1 MAMKTLKMVPVNK
14 GTLVT
19 FRSRWGLLQQRE
31 QKGIGVLVDWRCSVP
46 WWRHGRYVNNPKLLL
61 SFKPYELT
69 CNNVGICS
77 ASTLQGRNKRHGSWW
92 TLTVVFH
99 QFLCGMMQAR
109 SSMEWYSQHIPLGGS
124 SISLS
129 LVACNF
135 VIYIDWSFLYYSP
148 NLRIFFFEPFGF
160 ARSRLPKTPIL
171 HTSTLQLL
179 LLSGM
184 PSKLHGWSFW
194 ESKKV
199 SGTRLELMGI

>member
-1 MAMKTLKMVPVNK
+1 MKTLKMVPVNK

-19 FRSRWGLLQQRE
+19 FRRRWGSLQQRE

-109 SSMEWYSQHIPLGGS
+109 SSMEWYSQHIPWGGS

-148 NLRIFFFEPFGF
+148 NLRNFFLSPLDSQGAGCQKHQSYTQAPCNFCYCLGCHQNCMDEAFE
-160 ARSRLPKTPIL
+160 RVRRWVV
-171 HTSTLQLL
+171 QD
-179 LLSGM
+179 
-184 PSKLHGWSFW
+184 
-194 ESKKV
+194 
-199 SGTRLELMGI
+199 